1 MKTTRIGKKLYT
13 AVLIGS
19 IGTAAVA
26 GLGYYAIQTSGAD
39 GLLGILILAIAAAA
53 IALAWVVAVSA
64 VRRIGKP
71 LAKLTQAA
79 ESMSRGEMNV
89 DVAAAGKDEIGT
101 LSKLLGDIA
110 GTIHELAN
118 NAGELSKSA
127 ALGVFDI
134 RTETETLQGDYKRI
148 AGGVNTTLDAI
159 SDKVFWFESLL
170 DSLPYPVSVTNMDMN
185 WTFVNKAVEDMR
197 GIKRADSIGH
207 PCSEWGSDMCRTENC
222 NIRQMERGTASIVF
236 VDDKEYHQVDTC
248 YITDKHGEN
257 IGHVELVRD
266 ITPQMRS
273 SQYSLDEVKKLAENL
288 KLLKE
293 GNLKLSFN
301 VAEPDEYTRKEWENF
316 QEISQNFKDAVEE
329 ISHYI
334 QELGLVLRKFA
345 DRDLTEEVHIEFRGD
360 FAELKNSIN
369 HIVYELNNVFKEI
382 NLTAEQ
388 VALGAQQV
396 SSGNQQVSQGA
407 AEQAGS
413 IEELSATTSLI
424 DEQTRLNVEN
434 SVRSKE
440 MALEAKE
447 AAARGNEQMRDML
460 QSMEQINESS
470 ENISKIIKVIDDIA
484 FQTNILAL
492 NAAVE
497 AARAGAHGKGFA
509 VVAEEVRSLAARSAQ
524 AAKETADLIENSI
537 SKVEAGTKIAKETAH
552 ALSGIVESVDKAV
565 QLSEMIAV
573 SSKEQSQGISQVN
586 QGIEKMSIVVQ
597 SNSAS
602 SQEGAASSQELS
614 AQAENL
620 KDKIGSFK
628 LRK

>member
-1 MKTTRIGKKLYT
+1 MKTTIGKKLYT

-26 GLGYYAIQTSGAD
+26 GAGYYAIQSSGAD
-39 GLLGILILAIAAAA
+39 SLFGMLVLAIAAATVA
-53 IALAWVVAVSA
+53 AAWVAAIFA
-64 VRRIGKP
+64 VRGVSKP
-71 LAKLTQAA
+71 IIKLSQAA
-79 ESMSRGEMNV
+79 ENMSHGLTNV
-89 DVAAAGKDEIGT
+89 DLTVESKDEIGA
-101 LSKLLGDIA
+101 LSNALGA
-110 GTIHELAN
+110 VARTVHELAESAELLSQSAV
-118 NAGELSKSA
+118 AGT
-127 ALGVFDI
+127 FDT
-134 RTETETLQGDYKRI
+134 RADAEKLQGDFKRI
-148 AGGVNTTLDAI
+148 VSGVNATLDAI

-170 DSLPYPVSVTNMDMN
+170 DSLPYPVSVTDMNMN

-197 GIKRADSIGH
+197 GIKRADSVGH
-207 PCSEWGSDMCRTENC
+207 PCAEWGSDMCGTENC
-222 NIRQMERGTASIVF
+222 NIRQMERGTPSIVF
-236 VDDKEYHQVDTC
+236 VDGKEYHQVDTC

-293 GNLKLSFN
+293 GNLRLSFD
-301 VAEPDEYTRKEWENF
+301 VAEADEYTQKEWENF
-316 QEISQNFKDAVEE
+316 QEINRNFKEAVGE
-329 ISHYI
+329 ISRYI
-334 QELGLVLRKFA
+334 EEMAQVLRKFA
-345 DRDLTEEVHIEFRGD
+345 DRNLTEEVHSEFRGD

-369 HIVYELNNVFKEI
+369 HIANELNKVFVEI

-407 AEQAGS
+407 AEQASS
-413 IEELSATTSLI
+413 IEELSATTALI
-424 DEQTRLNVEN
+424 DGQTKLNVEN
-434 SVRSKE
+434 SARSKE
-440 MALEAKE
+440 MALEAKD
-447 AAARGNEQMRDML
+447 AAARGNRQMKDML
-460 QSMEQINESS
+460 ESMEQINESS

-537 SKVEAGTKIAKETAH
+537 QKVEVGTKLANETAH
-552 ALSGIVESVDKAV
+552 ALAGIVESVDKAV
-565 QLSEMIAV
+565 QLSEMIAE
-573 SSKEQSQGISQVN
+573 SSKEQSQSISQVN
-586 QGIEKMSIVVQ
+586 QGIERMSLVVQ

-620 KDKIGSFK
+620 KEKIGSFH